1 MYKDINIC
9 EDIIKENL
17 LVEAVEK
24 AIGKELLVS
33 EEIVSDLEL

>member
-17 LVEAVEK
+17 LVKAVEK
-24 AIGKELLVS
+24 AIGKKIIS
-33 EEIVSDLEL
+33 R